1 MSLCHDVIICCET
14 KDIHGLPSKKVMLFA
29 KFLFSYVAVSDF
41 FRIFAL
47 ANSRRADSHGMPER
61 L

>member
-1 MSLCHDVIICCET
+1 MSAFLALQGSNF
-14 KDIHGLPSKKVMLFA
+14 GLLA
-29 KFLFSYVAVSDF
+29 KFLLSFVAVSDF